1 MEGSTEMAKEVCI
14 MDEHIARRN
23 AQVDET
29 ACPEC
34 GSPRL
39 EKDYVRSEIVCSD
52 CGLVIDENMIDHGQ
66 EWTSYSQEE
75 WSNNSRTG
83 PPMSYLVHDKGLST
97 DIPEAN
103 VDAQKRR
110 LSMKTKQK
118 FYRMRMLH
126 NRVRAGIPGGRG
138 LIEAL
143 RELDRI
149 SSALGLPSRFK
160 EEAAMIYRKARE
172 GGLVQGRSIRAVMG
186 ASVYSV
192 CRLNDVPR
200 TFDEIANAANVDAK
214 SVKRA
219 YNAVSRKLNITLQ
232 LTRPKDYLE
241 RFGSRLNLSRKVRA
255 RAAELLDNVPELDV
269 VSGKSPLGTVAAA
282 IYMASVEFG
291 EQVTQR
297 QISQVAGVSEVTLR
311 ARCKEIEAQIPKKEK

>member
-1 MEGSTEMAKEVCI
+1 
-14 MDEHIARRN
+14 MDEHIAEN
-23 AQVDET
+23 ATSVEERT
-29 ACPEC
+29 CPEC
-34 GSPRL
+34 GSTRL
-39 EKDYVRSEIVCSD
+39 EMDYVRSEVVCSD
-52 CGLVIDENMIDHGQ
+52 CGLVIDENIIDQGQ

-75 WSNNSRTG
+75 WASHSRTG

-160 EEAAMIYRKARE
+160 EEAAMIYRRARE
-172 GGLVQGRSIRAVMG
+172 EGLVQGRSIRAVMG
-186 ASVYSV
+186 ASVYAV

-200 TFDEIANAANVDAK
+200 TFDEIAKATNVDAK
-214 SVKRA
+214 AVKRA
-219 YNAVSRKLNITLQ
+219 YNAVSRKLKLTLQ

-241 RFGSRLNLSRKVRA
+241 RFGSNLQLSRKVRA
-255 RAAELLDNVPELDV
+255 RALEFLDTVPEMDLI
-269 VSGKSPLGTVAAA
+269 SGKSPLGTVAAA
-282 IYMASVEFG
+282 IYMAAAELG
-291 EQVTQR
+291 EHVTQR
-297 QISQVAGVSEVTLR
+297 EISQIAGVSEVTLR
-311 ARCKEIEAQIPKKEK
+311 ARCKEIESELKKAREE

>member
-1 MEGSTEMAKEVCI
+1 
-14 MDEHIARRN
+14 MDEHVAGN
-23 AQVDET
+23 ATSVEEST
-29 ACPEC
+29 CPEC
-34 GSPRL
+34 GSTRL
-39 EKDYVRSEIVCSD
+39 EMDYVRSEVVCSD
-52 CGLVIDENMIDHGQ
+52 CGLVIDENIIDHGQ

-75 WSNNSRTG
+75 WATHSRTG

-138 LIEAL
+138 LIDAL

-149 SSALGLPSRFK
+149 SSALGLPSRLK
-160 EEAAMIYRKARE
+160 EEAARIYRRARE
-172 GGLVQGRSIRAVMG
+172 EGLVQGRSIRAVMG
-186 ASVYSV
+186 ASVYAV

-200 TFDEIANAANVDAK
+200 TFDEIAKAANVGGKA
-214 SVKRA
+214 VKRA
-219 YNAVSRKLNITLQ
+219 YNAVSRKLKLTLQ

-241 RFGSRLNLSRKVRA
+241 RFGSNLQLSRKVRA
-255 RAAELLDNVPELDV
+255 RALELLDTVPEIDLI
-269 VSGKSPLGTVAAA
+269 SGKSPLGTVAAA
-282 IYMASVEFG
+282 IYMAAAELG
-291 EQVTQR
+291 EHVTQR
-297 QISQVAGVSEVTLR
+297 EISRIAGVSEVTLR
-311 ARCKEIEAQIPKKEK
+311 ARCKEIESEQKKAKGE

>member
-1 MEGSTEMAKEVCI
+1 
-14 MDEHIARRN
+14 MDERIAQKQ
-23 AQVDET
+23 ASAEESI
-29 ACPEC
+29 CPEC
-34 GSPRL
+34 GSARL
-39 EKDYVRSEIVCSD
+39 EMDYVRSEVVCSD
-52 CGLVIDENMIDHGQ
+52 CGLVVDEKMIDHGQ

-75 WSNNSRTG
+75 WASQARTG

-110 LSMKTKQK
+110 LSMKTKQR

-149 SSALGLPSRFK
+149 SSTLGLPPTFK
-160 EEAAMIYRKARE
+160 EEAARIYRRARE
-172 GGLVQGRSIRAVMG
+172 EGLVQGRSIRAVMG
-186 ASVYSV
+186 ASVYAV

-200 TFDEIANAANVDAK
+200 TFDEIATAANVDPKA
-214 SVKRA
+214 VKRA
-219 YNAVSRKLNITLQ
+219 YNAVARKLKITLQ
-232 LTRPKDYLE
+232 LTRPRDYLE
-241 RFGSRLNLSRKVRA
+241 RFSSQLGLSREVRA
-255 RAAELLDNVPELDV
+255 KAVEYLDTVPELDI

-282 IYMASVEFG
+282 IYMAAVEVG
-291 EQVTQR
+291 EHVTQR
-297 QISQVAGVSEVTLR
+297 DISRIAGVSEVTLR
-311 ARCKEIEAQIPKKEK
+311 ARCKEIEAELAKAKKE